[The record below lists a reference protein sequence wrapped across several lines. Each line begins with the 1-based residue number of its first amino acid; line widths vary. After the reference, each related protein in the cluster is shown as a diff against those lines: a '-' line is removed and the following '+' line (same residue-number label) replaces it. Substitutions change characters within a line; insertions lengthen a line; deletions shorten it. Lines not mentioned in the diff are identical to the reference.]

1 MMGRRAMSKKRIED
15 TILESFRKY
24 NNKPS
29 RILIGMFH
37 GNYYRFALSGFFY
50 IIKHSPAWVMPI
62 VISNI
67 VNAVIYESVNPQETI
82 IYNALLIA
90 FLVLLNIP
98 MNYLHIHFS
107 STAVR
112 AVEGGLRSA
121 LINKLQQLSIRF
133 HNNIQSGRIQS
144 KVIRDVEAVQMLS
157 SQIFVNLLNITL
169 NISIALV
176 ITAVKNKMVFLFF
189 LLTIPVASLTIVFF
203 RKRIRQQ
210 NHLFRKEVESTSAH
224 VMDMEEMIPV
234 TKAHGL
240 EKLEMRRMKEIVE
253 KVSEEGYRLDI
264 IQANF
269 GSVSWAIFQLFQIG
283 ALVFTGFMVLRGRI
297 PGGDIVLY
305 QSYFTTIVAQVSSLI
320 MLLPTIAKGL
330 ESISSIAEVLN
341 DDDTEDN
348 AGKLIVEGVKGEFV
362 FEDVHFKYTSSDEH
376 VLRGIN
382 LNVKQGETIAFVGES
397 GAGKSTIMNL
407 LIGFELPTQ
416 GSITVDGVPIESIN
430 LRTYRKHIAVVPQQ
444 TILFSG
450 SIEEN
455 ITYGMKS
462 VTKDKVNWAV
472 KAANLETL
480 IQELPFGLD
489 TKIGEHGNKLSGG
502 QRQRIAIARAL
513 IRDPKVILFDEA
525 TSALDSVSE
534 SLIVEAMGQLVK
546 GRTTFMV
553 AHRLSTI
560 RGADKICVLD
570 HGEIIEY
577 GSYEELMAKK
587 GAFYHMKS
595 LQS

>member
-1 MMGRRAMSKKRIED
+1 MRKKRTED
-15 TILESFRKY
+15 IILESFRQHRH
-24 NNKPS
+24 KPS
-29 RILIGMFH
+29 RILVGMFK
-37 GNYYRFALSGFFY
+37 GNYYRFALSGLFY
-50 IIKHSPAWVMPI
+50 MIKHSPAWVMPI
-62 VISNI
+62 VIANI
-67 VNAVIYESVNPQETI
+67 VNAVMYTSEKPEQTI
-82 IYNALLIA
+82 FLNALVISV
-90 FLVLLNIP
+90 LVLLNIP

-112 AVEGGLRSA
+112 TVEGGLRSA

-133 HNNIQSGRIQS
+133 HKNVQSGRIQS

-157 SQIFVNLLNITL
+157 SQIFVTLLNITI

-176 ITAVKNKMVFLFF
+176 ITALKNRVVFLFF

-210 NHLFRKEVESTSAH
+210 NHLFRKEVETTSAR
-224 VMDMEEMIPV
+224 VMDMQAMIPV

-269 GSVSWAIFQLFQIG
+269 GSVSWAIFQIFQIG
-283 ALVFTGFMVLRGRI
+283 ALIFTGFMVLKGRI

-320 MLLPTIAKGL
+320 MLLPTMAKGL
-330 ESISSIAEVLN
+330 ESISSIEEVLN

-348 AGKLIVEGVKGEFV
+348 SGKLIVEGVNGDFT
-362 FEDVHFKYTSSDEH
+362 FNDVHFKYQASQEH
-376 VLRGIN
+376 VLHGIN
-382 LNVKQGETIAFVGES
+382 LDIKAGETVAFVGES
-397 GAGKSTIMNL
+397 GAGKSTILNL

-416 GSITVDGVPIESIN
+416 GQLMVDGTPIDAIN

-450 SIEEN
+450 SIRDN
-455 ITYGMKS
+455 ITYGMQS
-462 VTKDKVNWAV
+462 VSDEKVQWAIR
-472 KAANLETL
+472 AANLESL
-480 IQELPFGLD
+480 VRELPEGLD
-489 TKIGEHGNKLSGG
+489 TKVGEHGNKLSGG

-513 IRDPKVILFDEA
+513 IRNPQVILFDEA

-534 SLIVEAMGQLVK
+534 SLIVEAMDQLIK

-570 HGEIIEY
+570 HGHIVEI

-595 LQS
+595 MQS

>member
-1 MMGRRAMSKKRIED
+1 MRKKRTED
-15 TILESFRKY
+15 IILESFRQHRH
-24 NNKPS
+24 KPS
-29 RILIGMFH
+29 HILVGMFK
-37 GNYYRFALSGFFY
+37 GNYYRFALSGLFY
-50 IIKHSPAWVMPI
+50 MIKHSPAWVMPI
-62 VISNI
+62 VIANI
-67 VNAVIYESVNPQETI
+67 VNAVMYTSEKPEQTI
-82 IYNALLIA
+82 FLNALVISV
-90 FLVLLNIP
+90 LVLLNIP

-112 AVEGGLRSA
+112 TVEGGLRSA

-133 HNNIQSGRIQS
+133 HKNVQSGRIQS

-157 SQIFVNLLNITL
+157 SQIFVTLLNITI

-176 ITAVKNKMVFLFF
+176 ITALKNRVVFLFF

-210 NHLFRKEVESTSAH
+210 NHLFRKEVETTSAR
-224 VMDMEEMIPV
+224 VMDMQAMIPV

-269 GSVSWAIFQLFQIG
+269 GSVSWAIFQIFQIG
-283 ALVFTGFMVLRGRI
+283 ALIFTGFMVLKGRI

-320 MLLPTIAKGL
+320 MLLPTMAKGL
-330 ESISSIAEVLN
+330 ESISSIEEVLN

-348 AGKLIVEGVKGEFV
+348 SGKLIVEGVNGDFTFK
-362 FEDVHFKYTSSDEH
+362 DVHFKYQASQEH
-376 VLRGIN
+376 VLHGIN
-382 LNVKQGETIAFVGES
+382 LDIKAGETVAFVGES
-397 GAGKSTIMNL
+397 GAGKSTILNL

-416 GSITVDGVPIESIN
+416 GQLMVDGTPIDAIN

-450 SIEEN
+450 SIRDN
-455 ITYGMKS
+455 ITYGMQS
-462 VTKDKVNWAV
+462 VSDEKVQWAIR
-472 KAANLETL
+472 AANLESL
-480 IQELPFGLD
+480 VRELPEGLD
-489 TKIGEHGNKLSGG
+489 TKVGEHGNKLSGG

-513 IRDPKVILFDEA
+513 IRNPQVILFDEA

-534 SLIVEAMGQLVK
+534 SLIVEAMDQLIK

-570 HGEIIEY
+570 HGHIVEI

-595 LQS
+595 MQS

>member
-1 MMGRRAMSKKRIED
+1 MKKCIED
-15 TILESFRKY
+15 TILESFSQYKNR
-24 NNKPS
+24 PS
-29 RILIGMFH
+29 RILIGMFR
-37 GNYYRFALSGFFY
+37 GNYYRFVLSALFY

-67 VNAVIYESVNPQETI
+67 VNTVVYESENPQQTI
-82 IYNALLIA
+82 VMNALIIVV
-90 FLVLLNIP
+90 LVLLNIP
-98 MNYLHIHFS
+98 MNYLHVHFS
-107 STAVR
+107 ATAVR
-112 AVEGGLRSA
+112 TVEGELRSA
-121 LINKLQQLSIRF
+121 LINKLQQLSLRF
-133 HNNIQSGRIQS
+133 HNNTQSGRIQS
-144 KVIRDVEAVQMLS
+144 KVIRDVEAVQTLS
-157 SQIFVNLLNITL
+157 SQTFVNLLNVII
-169 NISIALV
+169 NVSIALL
-176 ITAVKNKMVFLFF
+176 ITAVKNGVVFLFF
-189 LLTIPVASLTIVFF
+189 LLTIPMASLAIVFF

-210 NHLFRKEVESTSAH
+210 NHLFRKEVESTSAR

-253 KVSEEGYRLDI
+253 KVSVEGYRLDI
-264 IQANF
+264 IQGNF
-269 GSVSWAIFQLFQIG
+269 GAVSWAIFQIFQIG

-330 ESISSIAEVLN
+330 ESITSIEEVIN
-341 DDDTEDN
+341 EEDTEDN
-348 AGKLIVEGVKGEFV
+348 AGKLVIEGLKGDFEFK
-362 FEDVHFKYTSSDEH
+362 DVHFKYSSAEEV
-376 VLRGIN
+376 VLKGIN
-382 LNVKQGETIAFVGES
+382 LSIKQGQTIAFVGES
-397 GAGKSTIMNL
+397 GSGKSTVMNL
-407 LIGFELPTQ
+407 LIGFALPTKGQ
-416 GSITVDGVPIESIN
+416 LSVDGEPIESIN

-450 SIEEN
+450 SIEDN

-462 VTKDKVNWAV
+462 VTREKVDWAIKV
-472 KAANLETL
+472 ANLETL

-513 IRDPKVILFDEA
+513 IRDPRVIIFDEA
-525 TSALDSVSE
+525 TSALDSVLE
-534 SLIVEAMGQLVK
+534 SLIVEAMDQLIK

-577 GSYEELMAKK
+577 GSYEELIANK
-587 GAFYHMKS
+587 GPFYRMKNI
-595 LQS
+595 QS